1 MNKERVVLLGTPFV
15 ALTAVGAGLRI
26 GAPDVTRW
34 AVVYGAS
41 VSRAGTGAAV
51 QVVASQEDSR
61 VLSPLSMTRLSMIAT
76 TGDGRTVEWNGETNV
91 DGVGEALLPL
101 PTLRGTHIEVRAGG
115 ALLAGGEAMVQAAG
129 HPGRPSYPAWMPF
142 ARREGEI
149 RIEVALVGQSA
160 SPGFASTICVRSTH
174 RATGAASVDT
184 LIEAEQDPS
193 WNAAVPIGRTDS
205 EGWAELTLTTVG
217 LAVSLALHAHARDGR
232 SGAWVGGLYASP
244 GGARLDTRLR
254 WTPDEEPRI
263 DVVTPGPRATEYI
276 EIDDAYGRAW
286 AAAVTPAGPPTTW
299 PAASVRVPRLA
310 PGLYWAVAA
319 SDPTTPSKL
328 GPRATVRPFF
338 VAWSDDSAL
347 AFGTD
352 PAGCASRRD
361 ARETQAALWPCLALS
376 PATPVA
382 RYTVLDGFPAIVRAT
397 RERRSRGL
405 TIAMGSIA
413 LATLIEMALMLRA
426 AAATRARFAV
436 DATDVAGAPEH
447 TVVRWCSIGIA
458 VLLGLL
464 GFVLLAALIVRA
476 S

>member
-41 VSRAGTGAAV
+41 ESRAGTGSAL
-51 QVVASQEDSR
+51 QVVASQEDGR
-61 VLSPLSMTRLSMIAT
+61 GLSPLSMTRLSMIAT

-115 ALLAGGEAMVQAAG
+115 ALLAGGEAMQDAG
-129 HPGRPSYPAWMPF
+129 HPAGPSYPAWMPF

-149 RIEVALVGQSA
+149 RLDVALVGQSA
-160 SPGFASTICVRSTH
+160 SPGFPSTICVRSTH

-397 RERRSRGL
+397 RARRSRGL
-405 TIAMGSIA
+405 TIAMGAIA

-464 GFVLLAALIVRA
+464 GFVLLAALIMRA